1 MDGKPHIRRTTV
13 APFLSLFLPLFLSL
27 FLSLFLAATSI
38 ADTTYRWT
46 DDNGNPVL
54 SDLPPA
60 AGTPFTEIGVKT
72 GLRRF
77 PRTTHISPTHD
88 KDAPG
93 LPASSTT
100 MTNAPANTA
109 EDARVTHG
117 NPDLCEQAR
126 ENIFKFETFAR
137 MRMRDETGEVR
148 FISDEERATE
158 LAHAYR
164 VRDTHCT

>member
-1 MDGKPHIRRTTV
+1 
-13 APFLSLFLPLFLSL
+13 
-27 FLSLFLAATSI
+27 
-38 ADTTYRWT
+38 
-46 DDNGNPVL
+46 
-54 SDLPPA
+54 
-60 AGTPFTEIGVKT
+60 
-72 GLRRF
+72 
-77 PRTTHISPTHD
+77 
-88 KDAPG
+88 
-93 LPASSTT
+93 

>member
-1 MDGKPHIRRTTV
+1 MDGKPHIRRTVV
-13 APFLSLFLPLFLSL
+13 APFLSL
-27 FLSLFLAATSI
+27 FLSLFLSPFLTATSI

-54 SDLPPA
+54 SDRPPTT
-60 AGTPFTEIGVKT
+60 GKPFTEIGVKT

-77 PRTTHISPTHD
+77 PRTIHISPTHD

-100 MTNAPANTA
+100 MTNAPAYTA
-109 EDARVTHG
+109 EDARVTDS